1 MKPIVPAIVVTPAM
15 LQAAER
21 VLAANRGRLST
32 GDWMDRREVVRLMLE
47 AALEAKESKR

>member
-15 LQAAER
+15 VKAADN
-21 VLAANRGRLST
+21 VLILNRARLNN
-32 GDWMDRREVVRLMLE
+32 GIWLDRREVVRLMLE